1 MSRPE
6 HLAPPEIFYN
16 DTEARKYTANSRVAA
31 IQAEMT
37 ERSLQLLNLSQPSFL
52 LDIGCGSGLSGQ
64 VLEEHGHNWVGLDVS
79 ESMLQVALENAEGGG
94 DLVLSDIGQGMG
106 FRAGSFD
113 GAISISVIQWLCNAD
128 KSDHVPRKRLMVWIV
143 VGFNQ

>member
-6 HLAPPEIFYN
+6 HTAPPEIFYN
-16 DTEARKYTANSRVAA
+16 DTEARKYTGNSRVVA

-37 ERSLQLLNLSQPSFL
+37 ERALELLNLDKAGMI

-64 VLEEHGHNWVGLDVS
+64 VLEEHGHMWCGLDVS
-79 ESMLQVALENAEGGG
+79 ESMLQVALERSEGGG
-94 DLVLSDIGQGMG
+94 DLILSDIGQGIG

-128 KSDHVPRKRLMVWIV
+128 KSDHVPRKRLMVYIQC
-143 VGFNQ
+143 FDE

>member
-1 MSRPE
+1 
-6 HLAPPEIFYN
+6 
-16 DTEARKYTANSRVAA
+16 
-31 IQAEMT
+31 MT
-37 ERSLQLLNLSQPSFL
+37 ERAIQLLNLDSPSLL

-64 VLEEHGHNWVGLDVS
+64 VLEDHGHLWCGLDVS
-79 ESMLQVALENAEGGG
+79 ESMLQVALERGEGGG

-128 KSDHVPRKRLMVWIV
+128 KSDHVPRKRLMVRVFLIV
-143 VGFNQ
+143 AILFDALF